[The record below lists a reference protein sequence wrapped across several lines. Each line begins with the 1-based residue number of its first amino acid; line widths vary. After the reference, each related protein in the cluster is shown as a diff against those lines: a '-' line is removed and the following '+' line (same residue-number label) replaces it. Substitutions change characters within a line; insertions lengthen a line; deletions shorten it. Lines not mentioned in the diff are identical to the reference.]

1 MDEEGRRVILIIMI
15 VKVIL
20 TIRIHENCHD
30 FGDHDQQ
37 NCHKFI
43 LCIVTQCIDID
54 IISNQICSDSFSNQ
68 MCYDMF
74 ST

>member
-1 MDEEGRRVILIIMI
+1 MDEEGRRVILMIMI

-20 TIRIHENCHD
+20 TIMIHDNCHD
-30 FGDHDQQ
+30 FDGHDHH

-54 IISNQICSDSFSNQ
+54 IVFKSDMQ
-68 MCYDMF
+68 
-74 ST
+74 